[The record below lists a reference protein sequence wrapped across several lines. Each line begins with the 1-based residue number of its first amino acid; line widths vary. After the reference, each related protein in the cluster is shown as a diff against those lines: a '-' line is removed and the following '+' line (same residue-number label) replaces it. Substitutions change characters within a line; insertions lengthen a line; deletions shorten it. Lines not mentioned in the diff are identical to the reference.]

1 MSRTPVIAGNWKMN
15 LTSESSVALA
25 QGVANYQGQP
35 TSRKCCVFP
44 ALVHLSAVA
53 EAVAGSAVSLG
64 AQDCHEADG
73 GAFTGEISAAMLKD
87 VGVEV
92 VLSGHSERRHIFCED
107 DSRVA
112 AKSAA
117 ILEAGLD
124 LMLCVGETLGERE
137 AGNTFQ
143 VLDRQL
149 GVLSDFGAFVERIS
163 VAYEPVWAIGTGQS
177 ATPEIAQNAHA
188 HCRAVVEGILGG
200 EAAASMPLLY
210 GGSVNSSNAEELLAQ
225 EDVDGALVGGASLDI
240 ENFGPILDAVPNV

>member
-92 VLSGHSERRHIFCED
+92 
-107 DSRVA
+107 
-112 AKSAA
+112 
-117 ILEAGLD
+117 
-124 LMLCVGETLGERE
+124 
-137 AGNTFQ
+137 
-143 VLDRQL
+143 
-149 GVLSDFGAFVERIS
+149 
-163 VAYEPVWAIGTGQS
+163 
-177 ATPEIAQNAHA
+177 
-188 HCRAVVEGILGG
+188 
-200 EAAASMPLLY
+200 
-210 GGSVNSSNAEELLAQ
+210 
-225 EDVDGALVGGASLDI
+225 
-240 ENFGPILDAVPNV
+240 